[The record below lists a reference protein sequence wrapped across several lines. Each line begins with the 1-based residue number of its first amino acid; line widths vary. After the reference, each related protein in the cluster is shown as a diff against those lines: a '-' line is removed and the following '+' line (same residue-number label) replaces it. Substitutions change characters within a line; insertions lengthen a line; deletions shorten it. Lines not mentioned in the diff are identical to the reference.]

1 MHINEK
7 AKKVVSAFYVNE
19 DEKLIAVE
27 QETTFLVPIETVVL
41 KEGNVI
47 VTY

>member
-7 AKKVVSAFYVNE
+7 AKKVVSAFYVN
-19 DEKLIAVE
+19 DDKKLIAVE
-27 QETTFLVPIETVVL
+27 QETLFLVPVDNVEL
-41 KEGNVI
+41 KKGNVI

>member
-1 MHINEK
+1 MCINEK

-19 DEKLIAVE
+19 DKKLIAVE
-27 QETTFLVPIETVVL
+27 QETKFLVPIENVEL

>member
-7 AKKVVSAFYVNE
+7 AKKVVSAFYVN
-19 DEKLIAVE
+19 DDKKLIAVE
-27 QETTFLVPIETVVL
+27 QETKFHVPIENVEL
-41 KEGNVI
+41 KNGSVI

>member
-1 MHINEK
+1 MHINEN
-7 AKKVVSAFYVNE
+7 AKKVVSAFYVNV
-19 DEKLIAVE
+19 DKKLIAVE
-27 QETTFLVPIETVVL
+27 QETKFLVPIENVEL

>member
-7 AKKVVSAFYVNE
+7 AKKVVSAFYVN
-19 DEKLIAVE
+19 DDKKLIAVE
-27 QETTFLVPIETVVL
+27 QETLFLVPVENVEL
-41 KEGNVI
+41 KKGNVI

>member
-19 DEKLIAVE
+19 GKKLIAVE
-27 QETTFLVPIETVVL
+27 QETLFLVPIENVEL
-41 KEGNVI
+41 KKGNVI